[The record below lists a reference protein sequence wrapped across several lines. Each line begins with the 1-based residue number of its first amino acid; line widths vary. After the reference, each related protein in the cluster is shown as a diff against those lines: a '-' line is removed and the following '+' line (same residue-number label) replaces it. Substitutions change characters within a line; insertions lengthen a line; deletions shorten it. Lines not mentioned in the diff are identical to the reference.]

1 MRIID
6 INKPIK
12 KIVDEYPEVREIM
25 VSLGFK
31 HIANAAMLNT
41 VGRFVTIKEGAKMQK
56 IDMDLVESTF
66 KENNFILEKTNE

>member
-41 VGRFVTIKEGAKMQK
+41 IGRFVTIKEGAKMQK

-66 KENNFILEKTNE
+66 KENNFILEETNE

>member
-66 KENNFILEKTNE
+66 KENNFILEETNE